1 MHTVPFLN
9 MRRILLLILGLGLS
23 GILKAQ
29 YYEASRHIGFNANP
43 LLAQLIPLNSNNPE
57 VTHAALMFRRYNANN
72 NGFRAA
78 YGVGIS
84 SRSDFTN
91 MYLGIDLD
99 RRRRLS
105 NNWEFFTGPGA
116 NLRIV
121 SNNLD
126 RTNTATVEE
135 EFFLGLLYHWGVE
148 FHINEIISVS
158 TETNLMLGLGLD
170 NDEVVFKLEPP
181 INIFL
186 HFNILN
192 E

>member
-1 MHTVPFLN
+1 
-9 MRRILLLILGLGLS
+9 MRRLFILILGLGLS

-29 YYEASRHIGFNANP
+29 YFGASRYIGFNSNP
-43 LLAQLIPLNSNNPE
+43 LLAQVIPLNGNNPE
-57 VTHAALMFRRYNANN
+57 VTHAALMFRRYNDND

-84 SRSDFTN
+84 NRSDFTN

-99 RRRRLS
+99 RRRAIGD
-105 NNWEFFTGPGA
+105 NWDFFTGPGV

-126 RTNTATVEE
+126 RTNTATVQEE
-135 EFFLGLLYHWGVE
+135 LFLGFLYHLGVE
-148 FHINEIISVS
+148 FHINDIVSLS

-170 NDEVVFKLEPP
+170 NDEVAFKLDPP

-192 E
+192 Q